1 MGTSHAKLMFE
12 EDSKHE
18 TVMNLI
24 IPPNLI
30 NNK

>member
-1 MGTSHAKLMFE
+1 MGTFHAQMMFE

-24 IPPNLI
+24 IPPNFD
-30 NNK
+30 